1 MRRFLLAV
9 AALLFA
15 FGDAA
20 RTPPQMAPADERAD
34 RILVDKSE
42 RSLRLYRGDH
52 LLGTYRIR
60 LGANPQGHKREEGD
74 EKTPE
79 GDYRIDYKNEQ
90 SKFHLSLHVS
100 YPNDAD
106 REQARQR
113 DVSPGGDIMIHGQPN
128 ARPPDVVLQNDWT
141 AGCIALSNAEIAE
154 VFAATPVGTV
164 VEITP

>member
-1 MRRFLLAV
+1 MRRVLLAL
-9 AALLFA
+9 AALFFA
-15 FGDAA
+15 FGVAA

-42 RSLRLYRGDH
+42 RSLRLYRGEQ

-60 LGANPQGHKREEGD
+60 LGAQPQGHKREEGD

-100 YPNDAD
+100 YPNDTD

-113 DVSPGGDIMIHGQPN
+113 DVSPGGDIMIHGGN
-128 ARPPDVVLQNDWT
+128 AFWRPFNWT
-141 AGCIALSNAEIAE
+141 DGCIAVSDKEIEAIWRL
-154 VFAATPVGTV
+154 VDVGT
-164 VEITP
+164 IIRIDP